1 MLALYDIPLGRLMGC
16 TVVRDCALRFGGR
29 RRKKGG
35 EMVNRLESSIKPDRM
50 EILVI
55 GDLRVVIGVKID
67 FQQFS
72 GSSSRF
78 IS

>member
-1 MLALYDIPLGRLMGC
+1 
-16 TVVRDCALRFGGR
+16 
-29 RRKKGG
+29 
-35 EMVNRLESSIKPDRM
+35 MVNQLEPSTIWDRM

-55 GDLRVVIGVKID
+55 GNLRVVIRVKID

-72 GSSSRF
+72 GSLSRF

>member
-1 MLALYDIPLGRLMGC
+1 
-16 TVVRDCALRFGGR
+16 
-29 RRKKGG
+29 
-35 EMVNRLESSIKPDRM
+35 MVNQLESSIIWDRM

-72 GSSSRF
+72 GSLSRF